1 MTIIPTLEN
10 DFGSCVSGQTEVY
23 CIMLKQKLT
32 AMLAE
37 IQSKTSPTSDYH
49 TGFLDGQ
56 EAMLESIL
64 ELLELNEKEN
74 KELDDFICSFAN
86 DCYVAPRND

>member
-1 MTIIPTLEN
+1 
-10 DFGSCVSGQTEVY
+10 
-23 CIMLKQKLT
+23 MLKQKLT
-32 AMLAE
+32 AMLTDL
-37 IQSKTSPTSDYH
+37 QKKTSDSGTVADYQ

-64 ELLELNEKEN
+64 EMLECNENEN

-86 DCYVAPRND
+86 GCYAGPLND

>member
-1 MTIIPTLEN
+1 
-10 DFGSCVSGQTEVY
+10 
-23 CIMLKQKLT
+23 MLKQKLT

-37 IQSKTSPTSDYH
+37 IQSKTSPASDYQA
-49 TGFLDGQ
+49 GFLDGQ

-64 ELLELNEKEN
+64 ESLEVNEKEN

-86 DCYVAPRND
+86 GCYVGPLND